1 MATPAPCPA
10 LARPAGFL
18 SRLLRDRAGNTLAI
32 VAAALFPLLGLIGGA
47 VDMSRG
53 YLAESRLQQACDA
66 GVLAARKRLGTE
78 AAVDGR
84 IPAQVG
90 LFGQRFFNI
99 NFRDQAYGTRDRK
112 FTLSLT
118 EDYAVH
124 GEASVQ
130 LPTTLMQ
137 VFNFTEVP
145 IQVSCE
151 AQLNFNNTDVMMVL
165 DVTGSMATVNPGD
178 SASRINVLKSTVRKF
193 RDQLD
198 IAASAGTRI
207 RYGFVPY
214 STNVN
219 VLGLLKDEWVTNKL
233 LYHSRDNES
242 ATEIGTKSTDGTPTS
257 VSGSA
262 NAAPYSTY
270 AAVFDEVN
278 GWTCPTTPAD
288 KVQTSEAKSN
298 TRTEPV
304 LGPPPGTRTTETIQ
318 RTRTGQGYSV

>member
-10 LARPAGFL
+10 LARPAGLL

-165 DVTGSMATVNPGD
+165 DVTGSMAQINPGD
-178 SASRINVLKSTVRKF
+178 SASRINVLKSTVRAF
-193 RDQLD
+193 HDQLD
-198 IAASAGTRI
+198 VAASAGTRI

-219 VLGLLKDEWVTNKL
+219 VLGLLKDDWVANKWV
-233 LYHSRDNES
+233 YQSRDSELV
-242 ATEIGTKSTDGTPTS
+242 TEIGTKTTETDPVP

-262 NAAPYSTY
+262 SDTPFSTY
-270 AAVFDEVN
+270 HATFVELE
-278 GWTCPTTPAD
+278 GWTC
-288 KVQTSEAKSN
+288 
-298 TRTEPV
+298 
-304 LGPPPGTRTTETIQ
+304 
-318 RTRTGQGYSV
+318 